1 MPIPSP
7 SRSSFQFA
15 LPNLYKISRL
25 IRNPFD
31 AICLIIEAY
40 EKMGYREMTVDVI
53 EGKIVMVQGSGV
65 LMGEEMFGVVLER
78 Y

>member
-1 MPIPSP
+1 
-7 SRSSFQFA
+7 
-15 LPNLYKISRL
+15 
-25 IRNPFD
+25 
-31 AICLIIEAY
+31 
-40 EKMGYREMTVDVI
+40 MTVDVI